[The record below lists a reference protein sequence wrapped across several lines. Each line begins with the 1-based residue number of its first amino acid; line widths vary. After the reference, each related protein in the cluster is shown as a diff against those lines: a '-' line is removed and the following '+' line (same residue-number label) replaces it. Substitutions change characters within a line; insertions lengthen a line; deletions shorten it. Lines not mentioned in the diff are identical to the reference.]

1 MSETSVRPGALYL
14 AHFGL
19 HQAPFALTPDPR
31 LRFES
36 PGHREAL
43 AHLMWALDSGGG
55 LVLITGEV
63 GAGKTLATRCF
74 LMQRPASCDVAW
86 ILNPRQTSQ
95 ELLLSMLQEWGAT
108 PSDKDGPVST
118 DGGLKRLVDRL
129 TALLIERHAQGRHC
143 LLLIDEAQHL
153 SLDVLEQ
160 LRLLTNLETQ
170 ERKLLQIVLV
180 GQPELRK
187 LLAQPGLEQI
197 RQRIVARY
205 HLAALS
211 AQDVPRYVEHRL
223 RACGWQGPPGELPF
237 ETAALTQVAT
247 LTGGI
252 PRWIHLL
259 CDRALLAAYAAN
271 QQRVTADGVRRAWA
285 EVQGEPLSD
294 ARTNADSTV
303 AAASPSTS
311 TPSAPDS
318 RRARSRWGKSLLAG
332 AIGVGLGWF
341 LAEGG
346 FHTLVNTVG
355 RALAAV
361 ARDF

>member
-1 MSETSVRPGALYL
+1 MPLRWMSEVPARPGALYL

-19 HQAPFALTPDPR
+19 TQAPFGLAPDPR
-31 LRFES
+31 LRYES

-74 LMQRPASCDVAW
+74 LMQRPAHCDVAW
-86 ILNPRQTSQ
+86 ILNPRQSAP
-95 ELLLSMLQEWGAT
+95 ELLLSMLQEWGAA
-108 PSDKDGPVST
+108 PV
-118 DGGLKRLVDRL
+118 DAECQPLRVEGLKALVDRV
-129 TALLIERHAQGRHC
+129 TEVLLRKHAEGRQC

-160 LRLLTNLETQ
+160 LRLLTNLETHD
-170 ERKLLQIVLV
+170 RKLLQIVLV
-180 GQPELRK
+180 GQPELRT
-187 LLAQPGLEQI
+187 LLAQPGLEQV

-205 HLAALS
+205 HLPALS
-211 AQDVPRYVEHRL
+211 VQDVPRYVEHRL
-223 RACGWQGPPGELPF
+223 RACGWPGSTDDLPF
-237 ETAALTQVAT
+237 DASALTQIAA

-271 QQRVTADGVRRAWA
+271 QQRITVEGVRRAWA
-285 EVQGEPLSD
+285 EVQGEPVTAQGSD
-294 ARTNADSTV
+294 AVSEDAV
-303 AAASPSTS
+303 ISPSV
-311 TPSAPDS
+311 
-318 RRARSRWGKSLLAG
+318 RARGLWLRSLLAG
-332 AIGVGLGWF
+332 AVGLGLGWW

-346 FHTLVNTVG
+346 LLALVNAIG
-355 RALAAV
+355 RALAAI

>member
-86 ILNPRQTSQ
+86 ILNPRQTPQ
-95 ELLLSMLQEWGAT
+95 ELLLSMLQEWGAA
-108 PSDKDGPVST
+108 PGDIDEPASENW
-118 DGGLKRLVDRL
+118 GLKRLVDRL
-129 TALLIERHAQGRHC
+129 TALLLERHAQGRQC

-153 SLDVLEQ
+153 SAEVLEQ
-160 LRLLTNLETQ
+160 LRLLTNLETND
-170 ERKLLQIVLV
+170 RKLLQIVLV
-180 GQPELRK
+180 GQPELRD
-187 LLAQPGLEQI
+187 LLAQPGLEQV

-205 HLAALS
+205 HLPALS

-223 RACGWQGPPGELPF
+223 RACGWQGSPGELPF
-237 ETAALTQVAT
+237 DVAALAQVAT

-259 CDRALLAAYAAN
+259 CDRALLAAYATGRP
-271 QQRVTADGVRRAWA
+271 RVTVEGVRRAWA
-285 EVQGEPLSD
+285 EVQGEPMTEAGS
-294 ARTNADSTV
+294 NAAFEL
-303 AAASPSTS
+303 AAASPSGN
-311 TPSAPDS
+311 SAADS
-318 RRARSRWGKSLLAG
+318 RLARIRWGKSLLAG
-332 AIGVGLGWF
+332 AAGVGLGWF

-346 FHTLVNTVG
+346 LNALVNAVG
-355 RALAAV
+355 RVLAAV
-361 ARDF
+361 GRDF